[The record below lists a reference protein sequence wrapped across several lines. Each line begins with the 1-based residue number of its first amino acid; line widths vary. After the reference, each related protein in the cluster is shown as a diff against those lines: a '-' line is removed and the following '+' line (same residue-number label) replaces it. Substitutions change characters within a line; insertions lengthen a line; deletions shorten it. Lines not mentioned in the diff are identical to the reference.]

1 MKSYKAVRL
10 QLIVFFLLSFF
21 STILNAH
28 FPPYNEADYGTSQHT
43 ITLLDKIIQKK
54 SLDVIIL
61 NSPTTYYAGTE
72 KEMGFEYEL
81 INEFSKYLGVDL
93 NLSVV
98 FTVSEALEKS
108 RKSIGDITV
117 AGLTITEKR
126 EEEFKFGPQY
136 LTIKEELICSSEMYK
151 LRIFPRDLE
160 DLAGLRVV
168 VGKDT
173 SYETT
178 LKEIQEGIVD
188 FDFNTT
194 LEFSTEQLLDA
205 TYKREID
212 CTVSDS
218 SVFRINQRYFP
229 KLVRALVLSER
240 KSLAWIIRMGDDSV
254 NDALYKWLNIYERSG
269 KMADLK
275 DHYFS
280 FLSIFDYYDTSIFY
294 ERLEN
299 RLPKYK
305 KYFQAAGKKYD
316 IPWMFLAA
324 QSYQESHWNP
334 LATSYTGVR
343 GMMML
348 TNNTAKLLGVKNRID
363 VKESIFGGAKYLR
376 VIEKKLDP
384 AIKGKNR
391 WAFAMASY
399 NVGYGH
405 ILDAQDLARKL
416 NKNQNSWSDI
426 KDVLPLLTQ
435 KKYFSKLKYG
445 YARGNEPVRYV
456 NAIQNYFDIIQKSEA
471 KKEIA
476 RAKVRA
482 AELEKQ
488 EAREA
493 RIASG
498 AVIENLKLLPVNKVW
513 IGYIDMKT
521 HKKYQTVAKD
531 VLSIDTSKDWLLLFG
546 GGKIRLEVNEEF
558 KTFTSKN
565 NMRFKYVNGEF
576 SKIDVEEF
584 KKLNKGSKW

>member
-1 MKSYKAVRL
+1 MKDAKIRILY
-10 QLIVFFLLSFF
+10 LILFFILSFF
-21 STILNAH
+21 PQTLSAH
-28 FPPYNEADYGTSQHT
+28 FPPYTEADYGNSKHEV
-43 ITLLDKIIQKK
+43 TLLEKIIQKK
-54 SLDVIIL
+54 RLDIIIL

-108 RKSIGDITV
+108 RENIGDITV
-117 AGLTITEKR
+117 AGLTITDKR
-126 EEEFKFGPQY
+126 QEEFKFGPQY
-136 LTIKEELICSSEMYK
+136 LTIKEHLICSSAMYK
-151 LRIFPRDLE
+151 ERTFPRDLE
-160 DLAGLRVV
+160 DLAGLKIV

-173 SYETT
+173 SYEST
-178 LKEIQEGIVD
+178 LEQIQQEIAD

-205 TYKREID
+205 TYKRDID

-218 SVFRINQRYFP
+218 SVFMINQRYYP

-240 KSLAWIIRMGDDSV
+240 KSLAWIIREGDESV

-269 KMADLK
+269 KMAELK

-299 RLPKYK
+299 RLPRYK
-305 KYFQAAGKKYD
+305 KYFKAAGEKYD
-316 IPWMFLAA
+316 IPWMVLAA

-334 LATSYTGVR
+334 QAKSYTGVR

-363 VKESIFGGAKYLR
+363 VKQSIFGGAKYLR

-384 AIKGKNR
+384 AIEGKNR
-391 WAFAMASY
+391 WAIVLASY

-405 ILDAQDLARKL
+405 ILDAQDLAKKL
-416 NKNQNSWSDI
+416 NKNPNSWADL

-435 KKYFSKLKYG
+435 KKYYRKLKYG
-445 YARGNEPVRYV
+445 YARGNEPVKYV
-456 NAIQNYFDIIQKSEA
+456 DAIQNYLDIILKHETKAEIKREKEA
-471 KKEIA
+471 KIVAEKAIAKEKL
-476 RAKVRA
+476 RELNRGKV
-482 AELEKQ
+482 
-488 EAREA
+488 
-493 RIASG
+493 G
-498 AVIENLKLLPVNKVW
+498 LKLLPSKRKWV
-513 IGYIDMKT
+513 GYINIKT
-521 HKKYQTVAKD
+521 KKKYQLFISKE
-531 VLSIDTSKDWLLLFG
+531 LEIDANEDWLLLVG
-546 GGKIRLEVNEEF
+546 GGSMTLEVNHELKEF
-558 KTFTSKN
+558 SSKN
-565 NMRFKYVNGEF
+565 NMRFKYVDGKL
-576 SKIDVEEF
+576 SKIDIKEF
-584 KKLNKGSKW
+584 QRLNNGSKW